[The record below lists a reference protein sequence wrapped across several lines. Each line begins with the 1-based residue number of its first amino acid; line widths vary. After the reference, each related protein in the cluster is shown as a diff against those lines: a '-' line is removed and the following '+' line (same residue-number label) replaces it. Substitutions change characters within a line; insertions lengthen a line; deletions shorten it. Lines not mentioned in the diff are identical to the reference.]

1 MDKWVIIAAIV
12 VLAMIYPNHMC
23 QILLAGI
30 LVVAVSQKS
39 SPSMNPVSSSESSDS
54 DEYYSARSPSP
65 GMKRAR
71 DDDSSMSEFLD
82 KRGKLPRHLRG
93 LRPSSRL
100 MRPTTGKSAKLR
112 PIYKLS
118 ARKQDQIED
127 QRKYLKYLR
136 RGGQK
141 PASASASS
149 SSSSDSD
156 SEQPGPSVRL

>member
-71 DDDSSMSEFLD
+71 DDDSSLSAFLD
-82 KRGKLPRHLRG
+82 QRGKLPRHLRG
-93 LRPSSRL
+93 LRPSSSL
-100 MRPTTGKSAKLR
+100 MRPTTGRSMKF
-112 PIYKLS
+112 S
-118 ARKQDQIED
+118 ARKLAQRRQQKEY
-127 QRKYLKYLR
+127 RKYLTEQ

-141 PASASASS
+141 PA
-149 SSSSDSD
+149 SDSD
-156 SEQPGPSVRL
+156 SEQPGPSVRV